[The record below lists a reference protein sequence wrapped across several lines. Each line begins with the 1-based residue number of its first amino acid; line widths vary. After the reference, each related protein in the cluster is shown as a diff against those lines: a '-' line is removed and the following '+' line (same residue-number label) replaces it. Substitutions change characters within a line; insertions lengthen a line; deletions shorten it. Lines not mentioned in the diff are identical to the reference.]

1 MQDIT
6 EFGVG
11 FAKAIPTYDILPATS
26 RSRIRQGEDGA
37 GCRDAAQHVFAQAA
51 PVAWGVSAATAPEI
65 NTDRA
70 AGTAPPARS
79 QIQRSAGITFEAN
92 NSRCV
97 CAQRG
102 GSPGGNVHE

>member
-1 MQDIT
+1 MASLIAT
-6 EFGVG
+6 AARALAAV
-11 FAKAIPTYDILPATS
+11 IPSATS

-37 GCRDAAQHVFAQAA
+37 GCRDAAQHVFAQRHQ
-51 PVAWGVSAATAPEI
+51 WRGVSAATAPEI